1 MRFKS
6 HAVVQGRPELKLRA
20 EAGPLAFNAA
30 AEGSL
35 RASLGPVDAR
45 VGEIPLLLAIP
56 FLRSGRGLR
65 KVGAIGAFGIHLE
78 PFQVAAEGFGVRFDG
93 VLGSEGMACDLH
105 GTIACKL
112 EMDVVGTLPGKVAK
126 ASLELVDGVDVDEM
140 EEEGA

>member
-1 MRFKS
+1 LRFKS

-20 EAGPLAFNAA
+20 EAGPLAFKAG
-30 AEGSL
+30 AEGSVK
-35 RASLGPVDAR
+35 ASLGPIDAT

-56 FLRSGRGLR
+56 FLRSGGSLR
-65 KVGAIGAFGIHLE
+65 KVGAIGAFGVRIE

-105 GTIACKL
+105 GTMACKL

-126 ASLELVDGVDVDEM
+126 ASLELVDGMDVDET
-140 EEEGA
+140 EEGGA